1 VTQYSLIATAVLI
14 ASVGAAVYL
23 YRLRLQTWREYP
35 LQSALRSVIGGVV
48 VLCLNFVIP
57 TVSVQLPFSITVS
70 EGFQTGP
77 ADVSFAP
84 PADWVL
90 LVGLALTVALASWLA
105 YLIWG
110 RPSSSSTQS
119 GHWRAV

>member
-1 VTQYSLIATAVLI
+1 MTEYRLLAATILI

-35 LQSALRSVIGGVV
+35 LQAALKSVIGGIV

-57 TVSVQLPFSITVS
+57 AVSVQLPFSITVS
-70 EGFQTGP
+70 EGFRAGP

-84 PADWVL
+84 PSDWVL
-90 LVGLALTVALASWLA
+90 LAGLALTVALAAWLA
-105 YLIWG
+105 FLIWG
-110 RPSSSSTQS
+110 RPAARLSD
-119 GHWRAV
+119 HWRAA